1 MRFETRHCRLPLTL
15 LLRLAYP
22 RLMSGQIAQQFDVF
36 ARLVATGNIAACS
49 EALRLSPATVIETMN
64 DFEDKVG
71 VQIFRIEDGS
81 VELTEAGR
89 RIVAALGEMPPDGA
103 SDWTEALIVSDEENR
118 PAMSGKPYPDEPR
131 PHALEIETVA
141 YEPLDEDAPVSP
153 KHFRPHRPLA
163 IPPLPADVPAAET
176 PTQEPEAEALRSAG
190 LPPSRTPVQTITLA
204 SHPAIFSH
212 FQEALL
218 AFEDASPDIGITL
231 MLESIDE
238 EQATRLFYERKADIA
253 YYYALAEGRSFPS
266 RYAWSERISLFVS
279 ADHPLA
285 AEEALG
291 AREIA
296 ALPYAA
302 LKPGNLSRLLAEQ
315 ALSESGLALPAPELE
330 TDDLY
335 AIMKHLKEGTA
346 CFPAFGPMARDFGKM
361 RGIERLA
368 YASGLPQVQVRQ
380 AIRPALAQDPAVQ
393 ALAEFLFR

>member
-1 MRFETRHCRLPLTL
+1 
-15 LLRLAYP
+15 
-22 RLMSGQIAQQFDVF
+22 MSGSLTQQFDVF
-36 ARLVATGNIAACS
+36 ARLVATGSIASCS
-49 EALRLSPATVIETMN
+49 EALGLLPATVISTMN
-64 DFEDKVG
+64 SLEDRVG
-71 VQIFRIEDGS
+71 VQIFHIQNGG

-89 RIVAALGEMPPDGA
+89 GIVAALKSTSPVGA
-103 SDWTEALIVSDEENR
+103 SDWTESWMAPEDARTAEMQNTPEGDVPTVR
-118 PAMSGKPYPDEPR
+118 MPDV
-131 PHALEIETVA
+131 ETVA
-141 YEPLDEDAPVSP
+141 FEPVDEDKPVTP
-153 KHFRPHRPLA
+153 KHFRPLHPSA
-163 IPPLPADVPAAET
+163 KPAA
-176 PTQEPEAEALRSAG
+176 PEPSGAPAAATEAS
-190 LPPSRTPVQTITLA
+190 VQMITLA

-238 EQATRLFYERKADIA
+238 DQAARLFYEGKADIA

-302 LKPGNLSRLLAEQ
+302 LKPGNLARTLAEQ
-315 ALSESGLALPAPELE
+315 ALSESGLDMPAPELE

-335 AIMKHLKEGTA
+335 AIMKHLKMSEA
-346 CFPAFGPMARDFGKM
+346 CFPAFGPMARDIGKM
-361 RGIERLA
+361 REIERLA

-380 AIRPALAQDPAVQ
+380 AIRPALANDPAVQ

>member
-1 MRFETRHCRLPLTL
+1 
-15 LLRLAYP
+15 
-22 RLMSGQIAQQFDVF
+22 MSRSATQQFDVF

-49 EALRLSPATVIETMN
+49 EALNIPPATVIAAMN
-64 DFEDKVG
+64 GLEDRVG
-71 VQIFRIEDGS
+71 VQIFSVQADG

-89 RIVAALGEMPPDGA
+89 KIVVALGELDPNGA
-103 SDWTEALIVSDEENR
+103 ADWTDALILPHDKDIHAPPTPSE
-118 PAMSGKPYPDEPR
+118 PADVPAPNQP
-131 PHALEIETVA
+131 EIETVA
-141 YEPLDEDAPVSP
+141 FEPLEEDTPVTP
-153 KHFRPHRPLA
+153 KHFSPYRPLA
-163 IPPLPADVPAAET
+163 IAPLSEEVPAPHIQE
-176 PTQEPEAEALRSAG
+176 QEPEIARAPE
-190 LPPSRTPVQTITLA
+190 PSPFRAPVQTITLA

-231 MLESIDE
+231 ILESIDE
-238 EQATRLFYERKADIA
+238 EQATRLFYEGKADIA

-266 RYAWSERISLFVS
+266 RYAWSERISIFVS

-296 ALPYAA
+296 ALPYTA
-302 LKPGNLSRLLAEQ
+302 LKPGNLARVLAEE
-315 ALSESGLALPAPELE
+315 ALAASGLDMPAPELE

-335 AIMKHLKEGTA
+335 AIMKHLKESEA

-380 AIRPALAQDPAVQ
+380 AIRPALANDPAVQ

>member
-1 MRFETRHCRLPLTL
+1 M
-15 LLRLAYP
+15 
-22 RLMSGQIAQQFDVF
+22 
-36 ARLVATGNIAACS
+36 
-49 EALRLSPATVIETMN
+49 
-64 DFEDKVG
+64 G
-71 VQIFRIEDGS
+71 VQIFSVQADG

-89 RIVAALGEMPPDGA
+89 KIVAALGELEPNGPV
-103 SDWTEALIVSDEENR
+103 DWTDALIVPLEEDVHTV
-118 PAMSGKPYPDEPR
+118 PESAEVQV
-131 PHALEIETVA
+131 PHRLEIETAVF
-141 YEPLDEDAPVSP
+141 ELLDEDAPAIP
-153 KHFRPHRPLA
+153 KHFRPYRPLA
-163 IPPLPADVPAAET
+163 IAPLEDEQGEVAQNTRDEQRRA
-176 PTQEPEAEALRSAG
+176 PTAT
-190 LPPSRTPVQTITLA
+190 PPSQASVQTITLA

-238 EQATRLFYERKADIA
+238 EQATRLFYEGAADIA

-266 RYAWSERISLFVS
+266 RYAWSERISIFVS

-302 LKPGNLSRLLAEQ
+302 LKPGNLARVLAEESL
-315 ALSESGLALPAPELE
+315 AESGLALPAPELE

-335 AIMKHLKEGTA
+335 AIMKHLKESNA

-368 YASGLPQVQVRQ
+368 YASGLPQIQVRQ

>member
-1 MRFETRHCRLPLTL
+1 MVGPL
-15 LLRLAYP
+15 
-22 RLMSGQIAQQFDVF
+22 AQQFDVF

-49 EALRLSPATVIETMN
+49 EALGLPPATVIATMN
-64 DFEDKVG
+64 SLEDMVG
-71 VQIFRIEDGS
+71 VQIFSVQEGG
-81 VELTEAGR
+81 VELTDAGR
-89 RIVAALGEMPPDGA
+89 KVVTALGEMRADGPG
-103 SDWTEALIVSDEENR
+103 DWTDALIVPRKAEGSVPEQAEA
-118 PAMSGKPYPDEPR
+118 PAPR
-131 PHALEIETVA
+131 VPEIETVA
-141 YEPLDEDAPVSP
+141 YEPLDEPPPVEP

-163 IPPLPADVPAAET
+163 IAPLGDAPPAAH
-176 PTQEPEAEALRSAG
+176 RHSAS
-190 LPPSRTPVQTITLA
+190 SRAAIQTITLA

-218 AFEDASPDIGITL
+218 AFEEASPDIGITL

-238 EQATRLFYERKADIA
+238 DQAARLFYEGAADIA

-266 RYAWSERISLFVS
+266 RYAWSERISIFVS

-302 LKPGNLSRLLAEQ
+302 LGHGNLSRLLAEE
-315 ALSESGLALPAPELE
+315 ALRDSGLALPAPELE

-361 RGIERLA
+361 RGIARLA
-368 YASGLPQVQVRQ
+368 YASGLPQIQVRQ

>member
-1 MRFETRHCRLPLTL
+1 MLVAFADDRLRFTLFPRFAYRAAMNGPL
-15 LLRLAYP
+15 
-22 RLMSGQIAQQFDVF
+22 AQQFDVF
-36 ARLVATGNIAACS
+36 AHLVATGNIAACS
-49 EALRLSPATVIETMN
+49 DALDLPAATVIETMN
-64 DFEDKVG
+64 ALEDLVG
-71 VQIFRIEDGS
+71 FQIFSVEEGG
-81 VELTEAGR
+81 VELTDAGR
-89 RIVAALGEMPPDGA
+89 KVVAALGTVELDG
-103 SDWTEALIVSDEENR
+103 SGDWTEALIVPREVDAAA
-118 PAMSGKPYPDEPR
+118 PALDPEPR
-131 PHALEIETVA
+131 EVPPTRVPEIETVA
-141 YEPLDEDAPVSP
+141 YEQLDEEAPVSP
-153 KHFRPHRPLA
+153 KHFRPHRPLSIA
-163 IPPLPADVPAAET
+163 PLEDEPDAPPRNDQQERRAPPASPAPQT
-176 PTQEPEAEALRSAG
+176 SM
-190 LPPSRTPVQTITLA
+190 QTITLA

-218 AFEDASPDIGITL
+218 AFEEASPDIGITL

-238 EQATRLFYERKADIA
+238 DQAARLFYEGTADIA

-266 RYAWSERISLFVS
+266 RYAWSERISIFVS

-302 LKPGNLSRLLAEQ
+302 LGHGNLSRMLAEE
-315 ALSESGLALPAPELE
+315 ALRDSGLALPAPELE

-361 RGIERLA
+361 RGIARLA
-368 YASGLPQVQVRQ
+368 YASGLPQIQVRQ

>member
-1 MRFETRHCRLPLTL
+1 
-15 LLRLAYP
+15 
-22 RLMSGQIAQQFDVF
+22 MSGQIAQQFDVF

-49 EALRLSPATVIETMN
+49 EALQLPPATVIELMN
-64 DFEDKVG
+64 GLEDSVG
-71 VQIFRIEDGS
+71 VQIFSVEGS
-81 VELTEAGR
+81 GVELTDAGR
-89 RIVAALGEMPPDGA
+89 RIITALGEMRPDGA
-103 SDWTEALIVSDEENR
+103 GDWTEALIVPRAPDSPAEVEPFAPEPEEA
-118 PAMSGKPYPDEPR
+118 PVPR
-131 PHALEIETVA
+131 ALEIETVA
-141 YEPLDEDAPVSP
+141 YEPLDEDAPSSP
-153 KHFRPHRPLA
+153 KHFRPQRPLA
-163 IPPLPADVPAAET
+163 IPPVPEDAPATAEPKQKPDEPRAAA
-176 PTQEPEAEALRSAG
+176 PQA
-190 LPPSRTPVQTITLA
+190 PSHAPVQTITLA

-238 EQATRLFYERKADIA
+238 DQAARLFYAGKADIA
-253 YYYALAEGRSFPS
+253 YYYALAEGHSFPS

-302 LKPGNLSRLLAEQ
+302 LKPGNLARTLAEQ
-315 ALSESGLALPAPELE
+315 ALGESGLDMPAPELE

-335 AIMKHLKEGTA
+335 AIMKHLKMSDA

-380 AIRPALAQDPAVQ
+380 AIRPALANDPAVQ